1 MFRAYRILPR
11 CRSQAMLML
20 HRGDCAAI
28 KSKGYGLKILVA
40 KAATA
45 ATVPTPLLTTQ
56 MIHYD
61 ACSMVC
67 NFAYQEYQHT
77 L

>member
-1 MFRAYRILPR
+1 MFRAYRIVPR
-11 CRSQAMLML
+11 CRSQAML

-28 KSKGYGLKILVA
+28 KSKGYGLKIVA
-40 KAATA
+40 TKAATA
-45 ATVPTPLLTTQ
+45 ATVPTPLLTTLS